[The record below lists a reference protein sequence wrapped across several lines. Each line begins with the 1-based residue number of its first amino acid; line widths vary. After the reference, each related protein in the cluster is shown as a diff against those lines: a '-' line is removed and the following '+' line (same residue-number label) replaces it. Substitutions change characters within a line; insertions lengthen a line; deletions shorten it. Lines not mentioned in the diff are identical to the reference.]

1 MLLWAISKRFWWKI
15 NFSFFCH
22 FIKQRIEPYF
32 HRLSLLTM
40 CVFLLGRSREM
51 IVYLYS
57 ISSTTNS
64 PLLFLPPQSLNTHR
78 HFFSTPLFL
87 FTSQFFRSP
96 GQESWWHFP
105 CPSKFYVFRRWW
117 KEREREKGKGK
128 ERWKAMEVELF
139 TFITNWKSEFVTW
152 RNKKC
157 HYLIFFPF
165 FQLCAT

>member
-1 MLLWAISKRFWWKI
+1 METKL
-15 NFSFFCH
+15 FFFLS

-32 HRLSLLTM
+32 HRLSLL
-40 CVFLLGRSREM
+40 CVSSYWVDPGRWLS
-51 IVYLYS
+51 IHIQYLQQWIHPS
-57 ISSTTNS
+57 FFSTHKLF
-64 PLLFLPPQSLNTHR
+64 PL
-78 HFFSTPLFL
+78 STPLFL